1 MVIFSMLK
9 KNLFSLIKFLLLLKK
24 LYFYS
29 VRVNSFNADKI
40 RVKQNSASD
49 YLAQLQ
55 NGEVHLSG
63 SVKVSKK
70 FSVTV
75 G

>member
-1 MVIFSMLK
+1 MK
-9 KNLFSLIKFLLLLKK
+9 
-24 LYFYS
+24 
-29 VRVNSFNADKI
+29 VNSFNAEKI
-40 RVKQNSASD
+40 GVKKNSATD

-63 SVKVSKK
+63 NVRVSKEI
-70 FSVTV
+70 SVTV

>member
-1 MVIFSMLK
+1 MK
-9 KNLFSLIKFLLLLKK
+9 
-24 LYFYS
+24 
-29 VRVNSFNADKI
+29 VNSFNADKI

-63 SVKVSKK
+63 NVKVSKK